1 MKSFI
6 ESLYYGEISPCSMPV
21 PNTKRYI
28 EAQKELGK
36 YERYYHDR
44 VAEKLKSINLEKVF
58 FIGNKNLWEIM
69 LQAGDVQCFEQ
80 LDNSIIEK
88 ILEIVRDGS
97 IVLLKGSLSIG
108 LDRFVEYVKCFSI

>member
-36 YERYYHDR
+36 YESELLTKYPNCK
-44 VAEKLKSINLEKVF
+44 KLLEQYADAIHITAACEGLQDF
-58 FIGNKNLWEIM
+58 ERGFRLGAAFM
-69 LQAGDVQCFEQ
+69 LDIFK
-80 LDNSIIEK
+80 D
-88 ILEIVRDGS
+88 
-97 IVLLKGSLSIG
+97 
-108 LDRFVEYVKCFSI
+108 

>member
-36 YERYYHDR
+36 YETELLTKY
-44 VAEKLKSINLEKVF
+44 
-58 FIGNKNLWEIM
+58 
-69 LQAGDVQCFEQ
+69 LQ
-80 LDNSIIEK
+80 
-88 ILEIVRDGS
+88 
-97 IVLLKGSLSIG
+97 
-108 LDRFVEYVKCFSI
+108 

>member
-36 YERYYHDR
+36 YETELLTTACPTIR
-44 VAEKLKSINLEKVF
+44 AGGFIF
-58 FIGNKNLWEIM
+58 F
-69 LQAGDVQCFEQ
+69 
-80 LDNSIIEK
+80 S
-88 ILEIVRDGS
+88 
-97 IVLLKGSLSIG
+97 
-108 LDRFVEYVKCFSI
+108 RFV

>member
-36 YERYYHDR
+36 YETELLTKYPNCK
-44 VAEKLKSINLEKVF
+44 ELLEQYADAIHITSACEELQDF
-58 FIGNKNLWEIM
+58 ERGFRLGAAFM
-69 LQAGDVQCFEQ
+69 LDIFK
-80 LDNSIIEK
+80 D
-88 ILEIVRDGS
+88 
-97 IVLLKGSLSIG
+97 
-108 LDRFVEYVKCFSI
+108 